1 MLMKI
6 LSKYEKR
13 SDAMKTDDREA
24 TQQNFALNVPELEGG
39 NKNDKCGSE
48 IISVISGLT
57 G

>member
-13 SDAMKTDDREA
+13 SDAKKTDDREA
-24 TQQNFALNVPELEGG
+24 TLQTFALNVPELEDG